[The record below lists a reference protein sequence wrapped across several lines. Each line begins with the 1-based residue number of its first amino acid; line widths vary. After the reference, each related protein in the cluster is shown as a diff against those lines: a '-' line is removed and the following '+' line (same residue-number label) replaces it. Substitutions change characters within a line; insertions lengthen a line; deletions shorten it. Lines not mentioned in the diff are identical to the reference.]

1 MLFVTLA
8 KYLCNILIAIPP
20 INLHIL
26 VSNPIQHHITSKNRI
41 LIIHPKTDSFRKV
54 SSHI

>member
-20 INLHIL
+20 DKSPHTRLQSYTTPHNFQKSH
-26 VSNPIQHHITSKNRI
+26 T
-41 LIIHPKTDSFRKV
+41 IIHPKTDSFRKV